1 MSAQKTPTGGEWRV
15 SDCDPLTG
23 VSNGYDVMTTDAAGE
38 PLCVASDLRSL
49 EDAHLIA
56 ASKDLLAVTRRWLR
70 VMGNAG
76 ARCSCSSRK
85 GEEYVCCRCEIE
97 AAIARAEGRQP

>member
-1 MSAQKTPTGGEWRV
+1 MSAHTPGPWEVRKRGAAFS
-15 SDCDPLTG
+15 SDEIRPVKPFPGVIPLAWVAKLNDG
-23 VSNGYDVMTTDAAGE
+23 DAN
-38 PLCVASDLRSL
+38 
-49 EDAHLIA
+49 AHLIA
-56 ASKDLLAVTRRWLR
+56 AAPDLLAVTRRWLR

-76 ARCSCSSRK
+76 PRCLCSSRK